1 MVDEKAPRKYEL
13 RKRADAMEETRR
25 RITEATVALHGSVG
39 PARTTVAAI
48 AEAAGVQRHTVY
60 RHFPTDDDLFTAC
73 STHFWALNPWP
84 DPDHWDEVAGP
95 GERLAVALGEL
106 YAFYASVEAM
116 MTNVL
121 RDADVLPIVSRS
133 LRSYFDYADGV
144 ALRLATAFDGQELTV
159 AAIRHAVDFRTWE
172 SLIGRGGLDPAA
184 AVALMV
190 SMVESSTGQR

>member
-1 MVDEKAPRKYEL
+1 MVDEKATRKYEL
-13 RKRADAMEETRR
+13 RKRADAMEDTRR

-60 RHFPTDDDLFTAC
+60 RHFPTDDDLFAAC
-73 STHFWALNPWP
+73 SAHFWALNPWP
-84 DPDHWDEVAGP
+84 DPDRWDEVAAP
-95 GERLAVALGEL
+95 RERLAVALGEL
-106 YAFYASVEAM
+106 YGFYASIEAM

-133 LRSYFDYADGV
+133 VKSYVDYADGV
-144 ALRLATAFDGQELTV
+144 ALWLATAFAGQELTV
-159 AAIRHAVDFRTWE
+159 AAVRHAVDFRTWE
-172 SLIGRGGLDPAA
+172 SLVGRGGVDPAA

-190 SMVESSTGQR
+190 SMVESSTVDR

>member
-1 MVDEKAPRKYEL
+1 MVDEKATRKYEL

-73 STHFWALNPWP
+73 SALNPRP

-121 RDADVLPIVSRS
+121 RDADLLTSVYRS
-133 LRSYFDYADGV
+133 AQSYFDYADGV
-144 ALRLATAFDGQELTV
+144 ALRLAAAFGARELTV
-159 AAIRHAVDFRTWE
+159 AAVRHAVDFRTWE
-172 SLIGRGGLDPAA
+172 SLIGRGGIDPAA
-184 AVALMV
+184 AAALMV
-190 SMVESSTGQR
+190 SMVDSSTGQR